1 MSGPMSLSELRAAA
15 VEAHQGGKL
24 DVALR
29 HYARFLA
36 NHPGDGAIWSN
47 LGALHRAEKRHD
59 QAVRAHARAHALD
72 PDAASVLNNYANA
85 LSDVGDYD
93 RAIVLRRRLL
103 DQAPGDV
110 VQKALIGR
118 ALRGKGAYV
127 AAIDWLDAAHAAHP
141 DDAEIELQ
149 LAFALMG
156 AGIYDRGFEAYRA
169 RWRTEEMKKQ
179 SGPVPK
185 WRGEDLKGKT
195 VLVMPEQGFGDAV
208 LMMRFLPMLKERA
221 AEVICLAERPMAR
234 LFAGLP
240 GADRVVTELSR
251 NARVDVYL
259 NIMDLPRLGLS
270 GRDDVPAPAR
280 LTVPE
285 ESQRRAQA
293 ITAPHRDRLR
303 IGVNWSGSVT
313 YRANNFRSFSH
324 REYLPLTDLPGVQL
338 FSLYKGPGLEAFRA
352 DGSDAF
358 IVDAASSD
366 RDFADCAGLM
376 QEMDLIITSDTA
388 TAHVAGSLGLPTWVV
403 LHWDSFWVYTHTG
416 SETPW
421 YPSMRLF
428 RQPAPQDWETPLS
441 QVRAALEARIA
452 QAGGN
457 DHG

>member
-1 MSGPMSLSELRAAA
+1 MSGPMSLADLRAAA
-15 VEAHQGGKL
+15 IEAHKAGKL
-24 DVALR
+24 DVAMR
-29 HYARFLA
+29 HYARYLA
-36 NHPGDGAIWSN
+36 NRPGDGAAWSN
-47 LGALHRAEKRHD
+47 LGALHRTEKRHD
-59 QAVRAHARAHALD
+59 QAVRAHGRAHALD
-72 PDAASVLNNYANA
+72 PDAPSVLNNYANA
-85 LSDVGDYD
+85 LTDVGDYD
-93 RAIVLRRRLL
+93 KAIALRRRLL
-103 DQAPGDV
+103 DMAPDDV

-118 ALRGKGAYV
+118 ALRGKGEYA
-127 AAIDWLDAAHAAHP
+127 AAIDWLSAAHRAHP
-141 DDAEIELQ
+141 EDAEIELQ
-149 LAFALMG
+149 LAFALLG
-156 AGIYDRGFEAYRA
+156 AGRYDAGFEAYRS

-179 SGPVPK
+179 TVPFPK
-185 WRGEDLKGKT
+185 WEGEDLSGKT

-221 AEVICLAERPMAR
+221 GEVICLAERPMAR

-240 GADRVVTELSR
+240 GTDRVVTEVAR
-251 NARVDVYL
+251 NAGVDVYL
-259 NIMDLPRLGLS
+259 NNMDLPRLGLV
-270 GRDDVPAPAR
+270 GREDIPPPAR

-285 ESQRRAQA
+285 DSQRRAQA
-293 ITAPHRDRLR
+293 IITPYRDRLR

-313 YRANNFRSFSH
+313 YRANSFRSFSH
-324 REYLPLTDLPGVQL
+324 RDYLPLSDLPGVQL

-428 RQPAPQDWETPLS
+428 RQPAPQEWETPLS
-441 QVRAALEARIA
+441 QVRAALEARMT
-452 QAGGN
+452 QAGGTHN
-457 DHG
+457 G